1 MIKKIILSIVV
12 ISVALLTTT
21 GFLYADNKN
30 QSNSR
35 KNNQEIS
42 EKDISGRSIFH
53 ITSSCNNGGTISP
66 KGNQVLDKGDD
77 ITLTI
82 TAKTGYKLV
91 WLRVDNVK
99 MKDFSGGTYTITD
112 VDKNHTIHA
121 LFKKIKTNSNNI
133 K

>member
-1 MIKKIILSIVV
+1 MIKKIILSIVI
-12 ISVALLTTT
+12 ISVVLLTTT
-21 GFLYADNKN
+21 GFLYASNKN
-30 QSNSR
+30 QSNSG
-35 KNNQEIS
+35 KNSQEIS
-42 EKDISGRSIFH
+42 ENDISDKSIFH
-53 ITSSCNNGGTISP
+53 ITSSCNNGGTVSP

-99 MKDFSGGTYTITD
+99 MKDFSESTYTFTD

-121 LFKKIKTNSNNI
+121 LFKKVTANSNG
-133 K
+133 KK